1 MPKLK
6 VRSCD
11 QNIKYAVPT
20 QMTPLRSLINYPL
33 LLQSFGAAELLHKN
47 GFIKKGTQQG
57 QFGLN

>member
-11 QNIKYAVPT
+11 QNIKYAIPT

-33 LLQSFGAAELLHKN
+33 LLQSFGADELLYKN
-47 GFIKKGTQQG
+47 CFI
-57 QFGLN
+57 